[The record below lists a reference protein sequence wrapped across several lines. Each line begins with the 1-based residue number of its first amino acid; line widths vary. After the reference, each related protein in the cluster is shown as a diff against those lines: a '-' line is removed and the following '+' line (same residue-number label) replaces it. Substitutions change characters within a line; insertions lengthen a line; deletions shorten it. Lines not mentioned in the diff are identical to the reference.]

1 MAYKK
6 PDELQY
12 NYLPDPTQQK
22 QQQQG
27 QSLPAWAQGL
37 SDSQNAAQPKTPAS
51 ILQAAQSAKQAN
63 TTDWAQTAADLYGQI
78 TNRPAFQYD
87 VNNDAL
93 YQSYRDQYVRAGQR
107 AMQDTMGQAAGLTG
121 GYGSTYG
128 QAVGNQAYNDYM
140 TKLNAEIP
148 NLYAQ
153 ARSAYDKETDDL
165 YNRLNYA
172 AGMEAQA
179 YNRSRDAIEDERYN
193 DERDYSRSRD
203 EIEDE
208 RWQQQWE
215 YNQGRDAISDARY
228 QQEWEANQ
236 AYQRWQMDRTNTQD
250 AREYALMMIQMGQMP
265 SEDALAATGWNL
277 EDVQA
282 MVNYYAQQIA
292 ASQSSGSG
300 GGGGGGYYYTPSGE
314 PAAEPQT
321 SAPTSTND
329 NYNGIVRTLY
339 TYAQNGDEAS
349 AIALLNKEADNL
361 TADQLNWII
370 EHFETWFGRK
380 PESQSN
386 SNNIHNPR
394 GTGGGTWTN
403 QTK

>member
-27 QSLPAWAQGL
+27 QSLPEWAQGL

-93 YQSYRDQYVRAGQR
+93 YQSYRDQYVRGGQR

-153 ARSAYDKETDDL
+153 ARSAYDKETDNL
-165 YNRLNYA
+165 YNRYNIA
-172 AGMEAQA
+172 MNMENQE
-179 YNRSRDAIEDERYN
+179 YNRGRDALEDEWRN
-193 DERDYSRSRD
+193 E
-203 EIEDE
+203 E
-208 RWQQQWE
+208 WE

-265 SEDALAATGWNL
+265 SEDALAATGWSL

-292 ASQSSGSG
+292 NSGRS
-300 GGGGGGYYYTPSGE
+300 GGGGGYYYTPPG
-314 PAAEPQT
+314 AEPPKENPAVMQNDWEGMN
-321 SAPTSTND
+321 SNIGADERQYLLNYAKENGAPALINLMQSRYSGAD
-329 NYNGIVRTLY
+329 NYEEI
-339 TYAQNGDEAS
+339 
-349 AIALLNKEADNL
+349 
-361 TADQLNWII
+361 LNWINYQLT
-370 EHFETWFGRK
+370 HLK
-380 PESQSN
+380 PGERIDMEQ
-386 SNNIHNPR
+386 
-394 GTGGGTWTN
+394 
-403 QTK
+403 

>member
-27 QSLPAWAQGL
+27 QGLPAWAQGL

-153 ARSAYDKETDDL
+153 ARSAYDKEADDL

-179 YNRSRDAIEDERYN
+179 YNRGRDAISDERYN

-203 EIEDE
+203 AIEDE

-300 GGGGGGYYYTPSGE
+300 GGYYTGGTSHAGTNENPTVTPYDWDAMNSNIG
-314 PAAEPQT
+314 AEERQYLLNYAKQNGAQALIKLMQ
-321 SAPTSTND
+321 SRYKNAD
-329 NYNGIVRTLY
+329 NYEEI
-339 TYAQNGDEAS
+339 
-349 AIALLNKEADNL
+349 
-361 TADQLNWII
+361 LNWINYKLTHLEPGERI
-370 EHFETWFGRK
+370 DME
-380 PESQSN
+380 Q
-386 SNNIHNPR
+386 
-394 GTGGGTWTN
+394 
-403 QTK
+403 

>member
-12 NYLPDPTQQK
+12 NYLPDPNGGGNKQQAQTQQ
-22 QQQQG
+22 
-27 QSLPAWAQGL
+27 AQGVY
-37 SDSQNAAQPKTPAS
+37 
-51 ILQAAQSAKQAN
+51 
-63 TTDWAQTAADLYGQI
+63 WAQTAADLYGQI
-78 TNRPAFQYD
+78 TNRKPFQYD

-93 YQSYRDQYVRAGQR
+93 YQSYRDQYVRAGQK

-179 YNRSRDAIEDERYN
+179 YNRGRDAISDERYN
-193 DERDYSRSRD
+193 RE
-203 EIEDE
+203 
-208 RWQQQWE
+208 WE
-215 YNQGRDAISDARY
+215 YNTGRDAISDARY

-236 AYQRWQMDRTNTQD
+236 AYQRWQMDRTNQQD

-265 SEDALAATGWNL
+265 SEDALAATGWNI

-292 ASQSSGSG
+292 ASQNIGG
-300 GGGGGGYYYTPSGE
+300 GGGGGGYYYTPSTE
-314 PAAEPQT
+314 PTTEPQAT
-321 SAPTSTND
+321 AQTSTND